1 MTLRLVSGI
10 GTFYIIIRV
19 IHKIKFLCIVYCNMK
34 KTVIEKCLQE
44 INVINEQIKNET
56 DDAILVILHA
66 IRDEKLE
73 ELEGLIKTQLDIA
86 PIPF

>member
-1 MTLRLVSGI
+1 
-10 GTFYIIIRV
+10 
-19 IHKIKFLCIVYCNMK
+19 MK
-34 KTVIEKCLQE
+34 ETVIEKCLQE

-56 DDAILVILHA
+56 DDAILVILNTIKH
-66 IRDEKLE
+66 EKLE

>member
-1 MTLRLVSGI
+1 
-10 GTFYIIIRV
+10 
-19 IHKIKFLCIVYCNMK
+19 MK